1 MINQTVEERFNT
13 KELVKSWVE
22 NFYEDDWTIET
33 LNLTKFEKD
42 LVEELTTFLPRHM
55 TVYDWNLP
63 YAEMII
69 LIIRNLIKG
78 KKLITEEI

>member
-1 MINQTVEERFNT
+1 MKNTVEERFDT